1 MSRIRLMLADDE
13 APVLEAMSELVSMD
27 PFIDLVGTA
36 RDAGEAIDLAVLHE
50 PDVALLDVR
59 MPGGGG
65 SRAAREIRRRS
76 PETRIV
82 ALSAST
88 DPRSVVSMV
97 RAGAVGYVGKD
108 RSADEVLRA
117 IHRSV
122 YGRASISVDR
132 LGEVAERLAEHQ
144 ARDADRVPRRAEVS
158 VERIQ
163 EAIRGEVLDTVFQ
176 PIVDLVD
183 GRICGLEALARFL
196 TRPRRSPETW
206 FAEAS
211 THGLLIPLELAAAG
225 HALGQ
230 LDLVPEGVYVSVN
243 VSPQTLCAPGLVELL
258 QDVPARRVVLELTER
273 SPIVNYEEAVEC
285 VSNLRVLG
293 ARLAVDDVGRGFSGL
308 GRVVELA
315 PDLLKIDRSLVSG
328 VDSDAAKS
336 ALIARLTSFGD
347 EIGMEVVAEG
357 IETEAELETLR
368 ALGVRNGQ
376 GFLLG
381 RPGPIP
387 PTIEEALRWP
397 GGYVDDGSAA

>member
-27 PFIDLVGTA
+27 PFIDLIGTA
-36 RDAGEAIDLAVLHE
+36 RDAGEAIDLAVMHE

-144 ARDADRVPRRAEVS
+144 ARDADRVPKRAEVS
-158 VERIQ
+158 LERIQ

-183 GRICGLEALARFL
+183 GRVCGMEALARFL

-211 THGLLIPLELAAAG
+211 THDLLIPLELAAAG

-243 VSPQTLCAPGLVELL
+243 VSPQTLCAPGLLEILR
-258 QDVPARRVVLELTER
+258 DVPARRVVLELTER

-336 ALIARLTSFGD
+336 ALIARLTSYGD
-347 EIGMEVVAEG
+347 EIGMDVVAEG

-387 PTIEEALRWP
+387 PTIEGALRWP
-397 GGYVDDGSAA
+397 GGYVEAGSTT

>member
-27 PFIDLVGTA
+27 PFIDLIGTA
-36 RDAGEAIDLAVLHE
+36 RDAGEAIDLAVMHE

-144 ARDADRVPRRAEVS
+144 ARAADRVPKRAEVS
-158 VERIQ
+158 RERIQ

-183 GRICGLEALARFL
+183 GRVCGMEALARFL

-211 THGLLIPLELAAAG
+211 THDLLIPLELAAAG

-243 VSPQTLCAPGLVELL
+243 VSPQTLCAPGLLEILR
-258 QDVPARRVVLELTER
+258 DVPARRVVLELTER

-336 ALIARLTSFGD
+336 ALIARLTSYGD
-347 EIGMEVVAEG
+347 EIGMDVVAEG

-387 PTIEEALRWP
+387 PTIEGALRWP
-397 GGYVDDGSAA
+397 GGYVEAGSTT

>member
-13 APVLEAMSELVSMD
+13 APVLAAMSELVSMD
-27 PFIDLVGTA
+27 PFIDLIGTA
-36 RDAGEAIDLAVLHE
+36 RDAGEAIDLAVMHE

-144 ARDADRVPRRAEVS
+144 ARDADRGPKRAEVS
-158 VERIQ
+158 LERIQ
-163 EAIRGEVLDTVFQ
+163 EAIRGEVLDTAFQ
-176 PIVDLVD
+176 PIVDLVN
-183 GRICGLEALARFL
+183 GRVCGLEALARFL

-230 LDLVPEGVYVSVN
+230 LELVPEGVYVSVN
-243 VSPQTLCAPGLVELL
+243 VSPQTLCAPGLVEIL

-273 SPIVNYEEAVEC
+273 SPIVDYEEAVEC

-293 ARLAVDDVGRGFSGL
+293 TRLAVDDVGRGFSGL

-328 VDSDAAKS
+328 VDSDTAKS
-336 ALIARLTSFGD
+336 ALIARLASYGD

-357 IETEAELETLR
+357 IETDGELQTLR

-387 PTIEEALRWP
+387 PTIEGALRWP
-397 GGYVDDGSAA
+397 GGYVEASSTT

>member
-1 MSRIRLMLADDE
+1 MGRIRLMLADDE
-13 APVLEAMSELVSMD
+13 GPVLAAMSEIVSMD

-36 RDAGEAIDLAVLHE
+36 RDAGEAIDLAELHE

-88 DPRSVVSMV
+88 DPKTVVSMV

-144 ARDADRVPRRAEVS
+144 ARDADRVPKRAEVS
-158 VERIQ
+158 LERIQ
-163 EAIRGEVLDTVFQ
+163 EAIRGDVLDTVFQ
-176 PIVDLVD
+176 PIVDLAE
-183 GRICGLEALARFL
+183 GRIRGLEALARFL

-211 THGLLIPLELAAAG
+211 NHGLLTRLELAAASQ
-225 HALGQ
+225 ALGH
-230 LDLVPEGVYVSVN
+230 LDLVPDGVYVSVN
-243 VSPQTLCAPGLVELL
+243 VSPQTLCSTGLIQIRRE
-258 QDVPARRVVLELTER
+258 VPARRVILELTER
-273 SPIVNYEEAVEC
+273 APIDYPEAAGC
-285 VSNLRVLG
+285 IADLRALG
-293 ARLAVDDVGRGFSGL
+293 SRLAVDDVGRGFSGL
-308 GRVVELA
+308 GHVVELA
-315 PDLLKIDRSLVSG
+315 PDLLKLDRSLVSG
-328 VDSDAAKS
+328 VDSDATKS
-336 ALIARLTSFGD
+336 ALIARLTSFAD
-347 EIGMEVVAEG
+347 EIGTEVVAEG

-368 ALGVRNGQ
+368 ALGVPSGQ

-387 PTIEEALRWP
+387 PILDGILRWP
-397 GGYVDDGSAA
+397 GGHIEHPAMA

>member
-27 PFIDLVGTA
+27 PFIDLIGTA
-36 RDAGEAIDLAVLHE
+36 RDASEAIDLAVLHE

-183 GRICGLEALARFL
+183 GRINGLEALARFL

-211 THGLLIPLELAAAG
+211 THGLLTTLELAAAG

-230 LDLVPEGVYVSVN
+230 LDLVPEGVYLSVN
-243 VSPQTLCAPGLVELL
+243 VSPQTLCAPGLVEILRG
-258 QDVPARRVVLELTER
+258 VPARRVVLELTER
-273 SPIVNYEEAVEC
+273 SPIVFYEEAVEC

-328 VDSDAAKS
+328 LDSDAAKS
-336 ALIARLTSFGD
+336 ALIARLTSYGD

-387 PTIEEALRWP
+387 PTIEGALRWP
-397 GGYVDDGSAA
+397 GGYVEDGLTA

>member
-1 MSRIRLMLADDE
+1 MGRIRLMLADDE
-13 APVLEAMSELVSMD
+13 GPVLAAMSEIVSMD

-36 RDAGEAIDLAVLHE
+36 RDAGEAIDLAELHE

-88 DPRSVVSMV
+88 DPKTVVSMV

-144 ARDADRVPRRAEVS
+144 ARDADRVPKRAEVS
-158 VERIQ
+158 LERIQ
-163 EAIRGEVLDTVFQ
+163 EAIRGDVLDTVFQ
-176 PIVDLVD
+176 PIVDLAE
-183 GRICGLEALARFL
+183 GRIRGLEALARFL

-211 THGLLIPLELAAAG
+211 NHGLLTRLELAAASQ
-225 HALGQ
+225 ALGH
-230 LDLVPEGVYVSVN
+230 LDLVPDGVYVSVN
-243 VSPQTLCAPGLVELL
+243 VSPQTLCSTGLIQILRE
-258 QDVPARRVVLELTER
+258 VPARRVVLELTER
-273 SPIVNYEEAVEC
+273 APIDYPEAAGC
-285 VSNLRVLG
+285 IADLRALG
-293 ARLAVDDVGRGFSGL
+293 SRLAVDDVGRGFSGL
-308 GRVVELA
+308 GHVVELA
-315 PDLLKIDRSLVSG
+315 PDLLKLDRSLVSG
-328 VDSDAAKS
+328 VDSDATKS
-336 ALIARLTSFGD
+336 ALIARLTSFAD
-347 EIGMEVVAEG
+347 EIGTEVVAEG

-368 ALGVRNGQ
+368 ALGVPSGQ

-387 PTIEEALRWP
+387 PILDGILRWP
-397 GGYVDDGSAA
+397 GGHIEHPAMA